1 MNITTG
7 KRALIEVLRQ
17 EGVEYVFGIPGA
29 TEIHFM
35 DALEE
40 APEIKYILGLQEVV
54 CAGMAEGYARATGR
68 PAFLNLHTA
77 SGLAAASPLL
87 YNAKL
92 GGVPLV
98 VTVGQNDTRLLQLDP
113 HLTGDIVGIGRPHAK
128 WATELVHAE
137 DIPVV
142 IQRAF
147 KMALQP
153 PTGPVVVSLPQNVL
167 QQEFDFTHA
176 PRTEVRARLRP
187 DTTAV
192 AKAVEILVAAERPL
206 LLVES
211 GVARSGALDEVV
223 RFAELIGARVHQA
236 WMADVN
242 FPVAHPQYLGDLD
255 PTDRSAEPVL
265 KEADVLIGVGCS
277 LFSAGFYDSQTP
289 SVAHAKIIHIDDDPW
304 EIGKNLRTDC
314 GIQGD
319 IKTVLTE
326 LNTAL
331 QVALAAGLPAGGPDA
346 RERVRQRTA
355 ELAEE
360 KTQALAELQER
371 WTAQRN
377 RIPIA
382 PSRLMTEVASAT
394 TPDTVIVDDCW
405 SSSGI
410 LREILAPSQAGRYYR
425 SRKGGSIGWGLPGA
439 LGVKLGMPRKQVV
452 AVLGDGSAA
461 WSIQGLWTAARYR
474 IPVTFVITNNATY
487 GQVKLVRRQ
496 VLGDYPLEEK
506 HEGMELDRPIM
517 EFSLLAKSLGVEA
530 ERVQVPHEL
539 GPVLRRA
546 TSSGEPRL
554 VEVMVGR

>member
-1 MNITTG
+1 MNRTTG

-77 SGLAAASPLL
+77 PGLAAASPLL

-98 VTVGQNDTRLLQLDP
+98 VTVGQNDTRLLQRDP

-128 WATELVHAE
+128 WATEIVHAE

-153 PTGPVVVSLPQNVL
+153 PTGPVVVSLPQNAL
-167 QQEFDFTHA
+167 QQEFEFTYE
-176 PRTEVRARLRP
+176 PRTEVQARLRP
-187 DTTAV
+187 DATAV
-192 AKAVEILVAAERPL
+192 AKAAEILIGAERPL

-223 RFAELIGARVHQA
+223 RFAELIGARVYQA

-242 FPVAHPQYLGDLD
+242 FPVGHPQYLGDLD
-255 PTDRSAEPVL
+255 PADRSSERVL

-277 LFSAGFYDSQTP
+277 LFSAGFYDPQAP
-289 SVAHAKIIHIDDDPW
+289 SVSHAKIIHIDDDPW
-304 EIGKNLRTDC
+304 EIGKNLRTEC

-319 IKTVLTE
+319 IKTVLAE
-326 LNTAL
+326 LNAAL
-331 QVALAAGLPAGGPDA
+331 QAASAALPAGEPEA
-346 RERVRQRTA
+346 RERLRRRTA

-360 KTQALAELQER
+360 KAQTLAALQER
-371 WTAQRN
+371 WAAQRN

-382 PSRLMTEVASAT
+382 PSRLMTEIASAT

-405 SSSGI
+405 SSSGV
-410 LREILAPSQAGRYYR
+410 LRQIVAPSRPGRYFR

-439 LGVKLGMPRKQVV
+439 LGVQLGLPRKQVV

-461 WSIQGLWTAARYR
+461 WSMQGLWTAARYR

-487 GQVKLVRRQ
+487 GQVKVVRRL
-496 VLGDYPLEEK
+496 VLGDYPLREK
-506 HEGMELDRPIM
+506 HEGMELDRPVM
-517 EFSLLAKSLGVEA
+517 DFTLLAKSLGVES
-530 ERVQVPHEL
+530 ERVADPDRL
-539 GPVLRRA
+539 GPALRRA
-546 TSSGEPRL
+546 VGSGEARL
-554 VEVMVGR
+554 VEVMVGW